1 MVNSIRGIITFKSS
15 DQLGLEN
22 SGIEWAI
29 ETSATTLSS
38 LPGVGEEARIF
49 TYLHHSQDQMKLY
62 GFASREERSLF
73 LALLTVNGVGPSLT
87 RKILSGT
94 TPARFLV
101 ALDSEDLSSLGSI
114 PGLGKKTAQKIVL
127 QLRGKLIEEPENS
140 AGAGG
145 EAGEVV
151 EALTAMG
158 FDAKSALKAVSAILD
173 EPGISSLPK
182 DEKEKEVL
190 RRAIIAMSS

>member
-1 MVNSIRGIITFKSS
+1 MVNSIRGTLTFKST

-29 ETSATTLSS
+29 DTTATTLSA
-38 LPGVGEEARIF
+38 LPAKGEEVKIF
-49 TYLHHSQDQMKLY
+49 THLHHTQDQMKLY
-62 GFASREERSLF
+62 GFASREERTLF

-94 TPARFLV
+94 TPKRFLQ
-101 ALDSEDLSSLGSI
+101 ALDAEDLSTLGSI

-127 QLRGKLIEEPENS
+127 QLRGKLIDS
-140 AGAGG
+140 SDAGAADG
-145 EAGEVV
+145 ETKDVV

-158 FDAKSALKAVSAILD
+158 FEPRGAARAVSKILNDTELSALSGD
-173 EPGISSLPK
+173 ER
-182 DEKEKEVL
+182 EKEIL

>member
-1 MVNSIRGIITFKSS
+1 MVNSIRGIITFKST

-29 ETSATTLSS
+29 DTTTTTLSS
-38 LPGVGEEARIF
+38 LPGTGEEVRIF
-49 TYLHHSQDQMKLY
+49 THLHHSQDQMKMY

-101 ALDSEDLSSLGSI
+101 ALDAEDLSSLGSI
-114 PGLGKKTAQKIVL
+114 PGLGKKTAQKIIL
-127 QLRGKLIEEPENS
+127 QLRGKLIDASENQ
-140 AGAGG
+140 AGASG
-145 EAGEVV
+145 ESRDVV

-158 FDAKSALKAVSAILD
+158 FDSKSALKAVSAILEEDDIRSLGSD
-173 EPGISSLPK
+173 ER
-182 DEKEKEVL
+182 EKEVL
-190 RRAIIAMSS
+190 RRAIIAMST

>member
-1 MVNSIRGIITFKSS
+1 MVNSIHGIITFKSS

-29 ETSATTLSS
+29 DTTATSLSS
-38 LPGVGEEARIF
+38 LPGIGEEVRIY
-49 TYLHHSQDQMKLY
+49 THLHHTQDQMKMY
-62 GFASREERSLF
+62 GFASREERTLF

-94 TPARFLV
+94 TPARFML
-101 ALDSEDLSSLGSI
+101 ALDAEDLSSLGSI

-127 QLRGKLIEEPENS
+127 QLRGRLIEDSETTI
-140 AGAGG
+140 GAGS
-145 EAGEVV
+145 EVKDVV

-158 FDAKSALKAVSAILD
+158 FDSRGALKAVNAIL
-173 EPGISSLPK
+173 
-182 DEKEKEVL
+182 EKSDIKQLNSNEREKEVL

>member
-1 MVNSIRGIITFKSS
+1 MVNSIRGIITFKST

-29 ETSATTLSS
+29 DTSTSTLSS
-38 LPGVGEEARIF
+38 LPGIGEEVKIF
-49 TYLHHSQDQMKLY
+49 THLHHTQDQMKMY
-62 GFASREERSLF
+62 GFSSREERTLF

-101 ALDSEDLSSLGSI
+101 ALDAEDLSTLGSI

-127 QLRGKLIEEPENS
+127 QLRGKLIEES
-140 AGAGG
+140 DVSGGAGG
-145 EAGEVV
+145 EVKDVV
-151 EALTAMG
+151 ESLTAMG
-158 FDAKSALKAVSAILD
+158 FEPRAALKAVTAILEEVD
-173 EPGISSLPK
+173 IQSLK
-182 DEKEKEVL
+182 AEEREKEVL
-190 RRAIIAMSS
+190 RRSIIAMSS